1 MNIRKI
7 CLKLVIFLKLPPC
20 EVEKKRGNYI
30 QNKQREENKLTAE
43 MNEIGNGST
52 VQETVETRS

>member
-20 EVEKKRGNYI
+20 EVVKKKEEITFKINRGKKI
-30 QNKQREENKLTAE
+30 
-43 MNEIGNGST
+43 S
-52 VQETVETRS
+52 